1 MITTVGARIF
11 VLPFVIRGM
20 RASSR
25 LAPIQ
30 PKLTELRQKM
40 NEAKIKQDNLQFSVA
55 VQKQHQLLKEA
66 GVNPFDNVLMSVVQ
80 LTVQFGFFIGL
91 RRMCQA
97 PVEQLKFGGLGYL
110 TDLTLPDPY
119 YITPIICT
127 ALVNLQ
133 LSVCRVPCQ
142 NLHHRS

>member
-1 MITTVGARIF
+1 MLCHMY
-11 VLPFVIRGM
+11 VLVMSWALKF
-20 RASSR
+20 S
-25 LAPIQ
+25 
-30 PKLTELRQKM
+30 
-40 NEAKIKQDNLQFSVA
+40 LQFSVA

-66 GVNPFDNVLMSVVQ
+66 GVNPFDTVLMSVVQ

-91 RRMCQA
+91 RRMCQL
-97 PVEQLKFGGLGYL
+97 PVEQLKYGGLGFL

-133 LSVCRVPCQ
+133 LSVRRFCSNCAAFTED
-142 NLHHRS
+142 RSA